1 MSIAALSFL
10 AACGPSEPRAPIT
23 VFAAASLAQ
32 PLAAIADTFAKREG
46 VAVLR
51 ELGGSLELSRRMT
64 DLGRVPDVL
73 MLVDDNVVAALAP
86 TQLDWYVR
94 FATNRL
100 GIAYTATSKFAES
113 ITSDNWYRIISE
125 NRVAVGRADPDVAP
139 AGKLALGLV
148 NRAESYYRK
157 PHLTDTL
164 LSRALLKYVR
174 PNAAELAAL
183 LETGEVDFILDY
195 ESVAR
200 QYGFKFIALPEDLMP
215 PVLYG
220 VSVPKKAAHANEGAA
235 FVAFLLS
242 DAGKQQLRAANVN
255 VLQVPV
261 AVGTNL
267 PSIISDRVRTLDTT
281 APVR

>member
-1 MSIAALSFL
+1 M
-10 AACGPSEPRAPIT
+10 
-23 VFAAASLAQ
+23 FAAASLAK

-51 ELGGSLELSRRMT
+51 ELGGSLEQSRKIT

-86 TQLDWYVR
+86 THLDWYVR
-94 FATNRL
+94 FATNKL
-100 GIAYTATSKFAES
+100 GVAYTAKSKFADS
-113 ITSDNWYRIISE
+113 IKSDNWYGILSKKG
-125 NRVAVGRADPDVAP
+125 VAVGRADPDVAP
-139 AGKLALGLV
+139 AGKLALGLMD
-148 NRAESYYRK
+148 RAQSYYKK

-183 LETGEVDFILDY
+183 LETGEVDYIIDY
-195 ESVAR
+195 ESLAR
-200 QYGFKFIALPEDLMP
+200 QYGFKFIVLPEDLMP

-220 VSVPKKAAHANEGAA
+220 VSVPRKAAHASDGTA

-242 DAGKQQLRAANVN
+242 DEGKQLLRDANVN
-255 VLQVPV
+255 VLQIPV

-267 PSIISDRVRTLDTT
+267 PPSISDRVRTLDTT